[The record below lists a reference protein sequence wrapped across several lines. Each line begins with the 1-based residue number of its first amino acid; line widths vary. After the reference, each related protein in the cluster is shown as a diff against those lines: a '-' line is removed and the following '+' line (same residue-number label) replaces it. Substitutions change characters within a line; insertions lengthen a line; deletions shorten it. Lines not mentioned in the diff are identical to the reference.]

1 MSRTI
6 AALALIT
13 CTLVA
18 GCAADQSGA
27 TSPPDR
33 DPGYTPT
40 GSNIPRRA
48 PKPELPA
55 ANSAGQS
62 GTAKPAQ

>member
-1 MSRTI
+1 MTRTFASI
-6 AALALIT
+6 ALLS
-13 CTLVA
+13 CTLLA

-27 TSPPDR
+27 TSPQA

-48 PKPELPA
+48 PRPEPA
-55 ANSAGQS
+55 AKS
-62 GTAKPAQ
+62 GAAPAAAATAK

>member
-1 MSRTI
+1 MTRTI
-6 AALALIT
+6 ASLALLL

-27 TSPPDR
+27 TSPQA

-40 GSNIPRRA
+40 GSNIPRRT
-48 PKPELPA
+48 PRPEQPA
-55 ANSAGQS
+55 AQAPQS
-62 GTAKPAQ
+62 GTSKATQ